1 MRCWGPTIDLPNQKR
16 QSAKVFIERS
26 HNIDQINEG
35 KWMEGRKRS
44 EFQMN
49 IFGID
54 YELHK
59 LVFCFSALLFLSQS
73 TPHSVVRPLNYVSE
87 VCASTSAVQLNLL
100 RVRQRRGRHHVSYLF
115 VVLNLWLE
123 INIMEWWS
131 SGGSGFDRFT
141 GILIQFNEKIR
152 LIGIWMT
159 SHRRRNLVSLFSDQF
174 QKSVV

>member
-100 RVRQRRGRHHVSYLF
+100 RVRQKRQTSRFLSLCCVKFVAGNKHNGMMIIWWIRIRSIHRYSNSIQWKDSSDRYLDD
-115 VVLNLWLE
+115 VASQTEL
-123 INIMEWWS
+123 
-131 SGGSGFDRFT
+131 G
-141 GILIQFNEKIR
+141 
-152 LIGIWMT
+152 
-159 SHRRRNLVSLFSDQF
+159 
-174 QKSVV
+174 